1 MHHNLKAS
9 AAALPG
15 KGAYVAAWK
24 RLNAL
29 PDHAQVSTDWTG
41 GRPAAQ
47 VRREFRKALDAR
59 INARAGLHAAN
70 EPVAIEL
77 VRDARRLDDIK
88 QRRVRTYQFETA
100 LCRGRFGHLL
110 TRHDD

>member
-1 MHHNLKAS
+1 MNLKAS
-9 AAALPG
+9 IAALPA

-24 RLNAL
+24 RLNVL

-47 VRREFRKALDAR
+47 VRREFRKALDHR
-59 INARAGLHAAN
+59 INARAGLDSAN
-70 EPVAIEL
+70 VEMDIGL

-88 QRRVRTYQFETA
+88 QRRIRHYQFESA
-100 LCRGRFGHLL
+100 LCRARFGHLL
-110 TRHDD
+110 AERGV

>member
-1 MHHNLKAS
+1 MNLRS
-9 AAALPG
+9 SIAALPE

-29 PDHAQVSTDWTG
+29 PDHAPVSTDWTG
-41 GRPAAQ
+41 SRPAAQ

-59 INARAGLHAAN
+59 INARAGLDAAN
-70 EPVAIEL
+70 VEVPIEL

-88 QRRVRTYQFETA
+88 QRRIRVYQFESA
-100 LCRGRFGHLL
+100 LCRARFGHLL
-110 TRHDD
+110 AQRDD